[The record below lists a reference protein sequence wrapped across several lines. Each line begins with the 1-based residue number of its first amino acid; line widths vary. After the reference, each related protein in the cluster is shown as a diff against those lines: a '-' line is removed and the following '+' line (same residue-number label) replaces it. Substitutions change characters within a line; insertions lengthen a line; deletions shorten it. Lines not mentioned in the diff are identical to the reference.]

1 MVSEFAQGI
10 LLDGK
15 GKVVFLPLVETVQE
29 NGTCVLTLSRL
40 TLSQDEREAVSSKI
54 KESLTKIARSTL
66 QGLFNFEFFYTRDG
80 NVLINEGAP
89 RPHNSQHLTI
99 DASPVSQF
107 ALLMKYLA
115 GDSTVFSL
123 GEIPT
128 RPAAMINLLGK
139 SLGTEYALTLP
150 PLPAELEVYPKLY
163 LKKECRPGRKMG
175 HLNLVDPSGKL
186 DLISLGEKILKE
198 YQL

>member
-1 MVSEFAQGI
+1 M
-10 LLDGK
+10 
-15 GKVVFLPLVETVQE
+15 
-29 NGTCVLTLSRL
+29 
-40 TLSQDEREAVSSKI
+40 
-54 KESLTKIARSTL
+54 
-66 QGLFNFEFFYTRDG
+66 
-80 NVLINEGAP
+80 INEGAP